1 VIRGGD
7 EVRRLGRWCDMMAGV
22 PPHCQAVVLSTVA
35 VAVELGLLGAV
46 ASTGIEA

>member
-1 VIRGGD
+1 MTV
-7 EVRRLGRWCDMMAGV
+7 GV
-22 PPHCQAVVLSTVA
+22 PPHYQVVVLSAVA